1 MRTPTAKMSKS
12 DKDVRGRILLNDDEE
27 TMRKK
32 IMGAVTDS
40 ENSVSWDP
48 ERRPGV
54 TNLLGL
60 LSYFTGEVQ
69 SAEEL
74 AREMEGKELA
84 VLKRR
89 VADVIVQH
97 MSPIRERYEEIIAKG
112 PEYLDAVAEEGKV
125 KANESAEATMKL
137 VREAVELS

>member
-1 MRTPTAKMSKS
+1 MSKS

-40 ENSVSWDP
+40 ENLVGWDP

-74 AREMEGKELA
+74 ANEMEGRELA

-97 MSPIRERYEEIIAKG
+97 LSPIRERYEEIMAEG